1 MEHRWAQDQGTAR
14 TTYCFLK
21 TTWGHKLIPHNRSH
35 LPPAKGLEEAHHP
48 LYPAGT
54 RLLSQA
60 AKPERLAR
68 ARRSKTFQLTS
79 SMSPS
84 APAIA
89 QCPPL
94 GLPVSTA
101 RPAPPRAR
109 HCREARRPEVSSQAD
124 VALAPWP
131 LGRRRDSPRRA
142 CECRA
147 RQPVSPHPESF
158 LGREIA
164 RCFAAAVKRG
174 GGRPGRG
181 RHGGGPAA

>member
-1 MEHRWAQDQGTAR
+1 MGVGGETPKFSKCGKCRVWGVEHRWAQDQGTAR

-89 QCPPL
+89 HCPPP

-101 RPAPPRAR
+101 RPAPPPRATLSGGTPAGS
-109 HCREARRPEVSSQAD
+109 ELP
-124 VALAPWP
+124 
-131 LGRRRDSPRRA
+131 GRRRPSSLGSWSSEGQPQASVRVQSKA
-142 CECRA
+142 A
-147 RQPVSPHPESF
+147 RE
-158 LGREIA
+158 
-164 RCFAAAVKRG
+164 
-174 GGRPGRG
+174 
-181 RHGGGPAA
+181 PAP